1 MRITRTYPI
10 VLIVEV
16 MIIGLLTSL
25 FLPYNTYTRTDDVGF
40 GEAKYS
46 DDVLGIV
53 PVFASTQDLV
63 RCSDGKLASPGECP
77 ATDQCPPPQNDTIS
91 NCVPGELLNGK
102 SADYVDQNLTSNITT
117 STTGS
122 ESDQNLT
129 SNITTSTTGSESEN
143 TTNRCYEDRS
153 TPHTPRCND

>member
-1 MRITRTYPI
+1 MSTYPI
-10 VLIVEV
+10 ILIVEV

-25 FLPYNTYTRTDDVGF
+25 FSPFYTYSRTDDVGF

-46 DDVLGIV
+46 DNILGIV

-63 RCSDGKLASPGECP
+63 RCSDGKLAGSPGECP
-77 ATDQCPPPQNDTIS
+77 ATDQCPPPQNNSIS

-102 SADYVDQNLTSNITT
+102 SAENVDQNLTGNITT

-129 SNITTSTTGSESEN
+129 GNITTSTTGSESEN

-153 TPHTPRCND
+153 TPHTPRCDD